1 MRDLCSVLPDRR
13 HPHGPKHRKGRHPI
27 RGRLPDLP
35 SVSNVLPGRCHHH
48 HAGQVDT
55 RCRLLGVN
63 VKSDANKCRLIA
75 LALILIL
82 PPLVLLA
89 LGDYPRRSLLKE
101 TLSMLTLAAFFLML
115 GQFLLVRG
123 ARFVTGGVRF
133 SRLLSLHKLIGYSVV
148 SLLLAHPFMIVLPRS
163 FEGGVSPVEALT
175 KILTTID
182 SPGVVLGMIS
192 WVLMFVIGATSLL
205 RERLGL
211 DYRTW
216 KLVHGLL
223 SVLLVVTASWHA
235 IDLGR
240 HTNAAVSLLMVTL
253 ACAASLVLIHQY
265 VSVFDKPEVRAHER
279 SA

>member
-1 MRDLCSVLPDRR
+1 M
-13 HPHGPKHRKGRHPI
+13 K
-27 RGRLPDLP
+27 
-35 SVSNVLPGRCHHH
+35 
-48 HAGQVDT
+48 T
-55 RCRLLGVN
+55 
-63 VKSDANKCRLIA
+63 DANRCRLIA
-75 LALILIL
+75 AALMLVL
-82 PPLVLLA
+82 PPLALLA

-123 ARFVTGGVRF
+123 ARFVTEGVRF

-148 SLLLAHPFMIVLPRS
+148 SLLLAHPFLIVLPRA
-163 FEGGVSPVEALT
+163 FEGGVSPAEAMT
-175 KILTTID
+175 KILTTVD

-192 WVLMFVIGATSLL
+192 WVLMLVIGATSLV

-216 KLVHGLL
+216 KLIHALL

-240 HTNAAVSLLMVTL
+240 HTDTAVSLLVVAL
-253 ACAASLVLIHQY
+253 ASAAVLVVIRQY
-265 VSVFDKPEVRAHER
+265 VSVFDKPEVRARER

>member
-1 MRDLCSVLPDRR
+1 M
-13 HPHGPKHRKGRHPI
+13 
-27 RGRLPDLP
+27 
-35 SVSNVLPGRCHHH
+35 
-48 HAGQVDT
+48 
-55 RCRLLGVN
+55 
-63 VKSDANKCRLIA
+63 KSDANRCRLVAAA
-75 LALILIL
+75 LMLIL
-82 PPLVLLA
+82 PPLVLLT

-123 ARFVTGGVRF
+123 ARFVTEGVRF

-148 SLLLAHPFMIVLPRS
+148 SLLLAHPFLIVLPRA
-163 FEGGVSPVEALT
+163 FEGGVSPAEAMT
-175 KILTTID
+175 KILTTVD

-192 WVLMFVIGATSLL
+192 WVLMLVIGATSLV

-216 KLVHGLL
+216 KLIHALL

-240 HTNAAVSLLMVTL
+240 HTDTAVSLLVVAL
-253 ACAASLVLIHQY
+253 ASAAVLVVIRQY
-265 VSVFDKPEVRAHER
+265 VSVFDKPEVRARER